1 MDMLVNIFY
10 FWLYIPIYF
19 FDNFEIFK
27 ETAYMVEQTIG
38 LNFLIFALPFV
49 SGIIAFFIN
58 KNFIRKLFLVFVS
71 ISELFV
77 ISAAMRCGHL
87 QNYPNYTG
95 LSQPDLFESY
105 FQTDSYFHVALLL
118 IVTSFIFIMVSLYN
132 IGYYKTSKEH
142 SEKDHLLFTTE
153 PEKIFDGFLLLFFS
167 SMALVIISNHI
178 GLSWVGVEATTLF
191 SAPLIYYHMDKKSL
205 EAVWKYLIIC
215 SVGIA
220 LALVGTFF
228 IYAGLKSDY
237 AFFSKEIDFR
247 WFKIGF
253 IFAFI
258 GYATKAGIVPM
269 HTWLVDAHSQA
280 PSHISALLSG
290 TLLNCAL
297 ITLYKLSNPYINSDA
312 SFVYD
317 IFLFFGSL
325 SVITPAILSLNQK
338 EFKRLLA
345 YSSIENM
352 GVSLIIMGLNKY
364 SQDTIFIEAL
374 LVFNLVS
381 HSLSKVFLF
390 LTSGIIITE
399 YAEKRMDKISL
410 VNNPVLKWM
419 WFFGL
424 ILILG
429 IPPSGLLITKM
440 VSFNM
445 AIKNNIYIFF
455 VLILSFILMGWSF
468 SRSFIDMCFKDSQ
481 IKPINRAPVS
491 MYITSILT
499 GIYAATMMFL
509 FYNFIDL

>member
-1 MDMLVNIFY
+1 M
-10 FWLYIPIYF
+10 
-19 FDNFEIFK
+19 
-27 ETAYMVEQTIG
+27 T
-38 LNFLIFALPFV
+38 
-49 SGIIAFFIN
+49 
-58 KNFIRKLFLVFVS
+58 
-71 ISELFV
+71 
-77 ISAAMRCGHL
+77 
-87 QNYPNYTG
+87 
-95 LSQPDLFESY
+95 
-105 FQTDSYFHVALLL
+105 
-118 IVTSFIFIMVSLYN
+118 
-132 IGYYKTSKEH
+132 
-142 SEKDHLLFTTE
+142 
-153 PEKIFDGFLLLFFS
+153 
-167 SMALVIISNHI
+167 LVILSNHI

-228 IYAGLKSDY
+228 IYAGLKSEY
-237 AFFSKEIDFR
+237 AFFSKEIDFS

-297 ITLYKLSNPYINSDA
+297 ITIYKLSNPYINSDV

-352 GVSLIIMGLNKY
+352 GVSLVIMGLNKY
-364 SQDTIFIEAL
+364 MQDNMFVEAL
-374 LVFNLVS
+374 LVFNLAS

-390 LTSGIIITE
+390 LTSGIIMAE
-399 YAEKRMDKISL
+399 YGEKRMDKISL
-410 VNNPVLKWM
+410 INNSVLKWM

-424 ILILG
+424 VLILG

-440 VSFNM
+440 ISFNIS
-445 AIKNNIYIFF
+445 IKNNFYVFF
-455 VLILSFILMGWSF
+455 VLIISFILMGWSF
-468 SRSFIDMCFKDSQ
+468 SKNFINMCFNPSD
-481 IKPINRAPVS
+481 IKPIKKAPVS

-499 GIYAATMMFL
+499 GIYAAFMMFFFFVL
-509 FYNFIDL
+509 IDL